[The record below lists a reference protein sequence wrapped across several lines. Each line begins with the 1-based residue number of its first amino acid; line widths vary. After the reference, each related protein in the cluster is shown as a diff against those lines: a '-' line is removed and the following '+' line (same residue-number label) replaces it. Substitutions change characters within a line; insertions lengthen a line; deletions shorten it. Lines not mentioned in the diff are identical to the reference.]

1 MPSLAGQFGV
11 KFCRNGDT
19 SYWWRLYVL
28 GMAAQIFQIG
38 KFCWLLVVIVQGKQ
52 LKLLSP
58 LLLEL
63 GLDDDILIAVVE
75 VSRTV
80 LYAERVQLF
89 DKIVVILDLQIGE
102 Q

>member
-1 MPSLAGQFGV
+1 M
-11 KFCRNGDT
+11 
-19 SYWWRLYVL
+19 
-28 GMAAQIFQIG
+28 
-38 KFCWLLVVIVQGKQ
+38 QGKQ